1 MFSGL
6 RTTQSVDLRACGKR
20 LRTMEIDLKS
30 PAMLRKQRKAT
41 VCDQISARGRI
52 SRFAKGLFELV
63 LALGDCLDLKIPL
76 KLSKHGLRKDNA
88 DC

>member
-1 MFSGL
+1 
-6 RTTQSVDLRACGKR
+6 
-20 LRTMEIDLKS
+20 MEITLKL
-30 PAMLRKQRKAT
+30 PATLRKQRKAT
-41 VCDQISARGRI
+41 VCDQSSVRGRI
-52 SRFAKGLFELV
+52 NRVAKGLFELV